1 MLFPRFRSKQ
11 RDVRSD
17 VERLASVENV
27 ILRVIEDVEQELAGL
42 SARIEEARA
51 RAAFL
56 YGDMIEGENPDTVG
70 AAAMLNDAERL
81 LVRGDVRLIEIRNN
95 LAFLNDLRQR
105 TVAESKRLQDY
116 AAEGE

>member
-27 ILRVIEDVEQELAGL
+27 IVRVIEDVEQELAGL
-42 SARIEEARA
+42 SARIEEARN

-56 YGDMIEGENPDTVG
+56 YGDMIEGENPDTAG

-105 TVAESKRLQDY
+105 TAAESKRLQDY
-116 AAEGE
+116 AADGE

>member
-1 MLFPRFRSKQ
+1 VLFPRFRSKQ

-17 VERLASVENV
+17 VERLASVEGV
-27 ILRVIEDVEQELAGL
+27 ITRVIEDVEQELAGL

-56 YGDMIEGENPDTVG
+56 YGDMIEGESPDTAG

-95 LAFLNDLRQR
+95 LAFLSDLRERMQ
-105 TVAESKRLQDY
+105 AETKRLQAY